1 MQKEHV
7 AQNERVQKLTGSY
20 PYYFYQEGANAQ
32 LYISQKLYK
41 DFCFYF
47 GKGSAKDVAL
57 RKRCLKKLVQR
68 AYETAHGVKEDRAT
82 TKMHVFIGEQP
93 LYFWVTP
100 SEFDEYMRVFVQ
112 SKRTQFM
119 IQRRRV
125 CSELMAVAFSQG
137 ISSRFSDW
145 R

>member
-7 AQNERVQKLTGSY
+7 AQNERVQNLTGSY

-32 LYISQKLYK
+32 LCISQKLYK

-47 GKGSAKDVAL
+47 GKGSAKDVDL

-68 AYETAHGVKEDRAT
+68 AYETVCGVKKERAT
-82 TKMHVFIGEQP
+82 KKMHVFIGEQP

-100 SEFDEYMRVFVQ
+100 SEFDEYMRVFVH
-112 SKRTQFM
+112 SKQTQLM
-119 IQRRRV
+119 KQRWRV
-125 CSELMAVAFSQG
+125 YSELMAVALSQC
-137 ISSRFSDW
+137 ISSHFSDW
-145 R
+145 